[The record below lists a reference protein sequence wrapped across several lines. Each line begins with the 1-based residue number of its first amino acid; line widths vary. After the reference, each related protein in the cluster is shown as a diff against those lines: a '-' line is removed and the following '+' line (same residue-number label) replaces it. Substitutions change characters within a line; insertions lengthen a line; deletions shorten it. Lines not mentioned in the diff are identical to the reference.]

1 MEVRYQVQVL
11 YYSMVVN
18 VYIQSKVDLHE
29 ELGPVPEPPGLLKV
43 KESSV

>member
-1 MEVRYQVQVL
+1 MEVRYQVL

-18 VYIQSKVDLHE
+18 VYTQSKVDLHE